1 MKALKFFK
9 VVVPFI
15 VLLLTSNFI
24 SIPISAPGDEAYL
37 AFAEV
42 MPEPIGGIEGIYKKI
57 EYPNVAKMAGIEG
70 KVYVLVFINESGS
83 VDDAK
88 VIKGIGG
95 GCDEAVMKAVKDSKF
110 KPASNGGTPTKVKL
124 SLSFTFK
131 LK

>member
-1 MKALKFFK
+1 MNAIKIFRAALPLVIFLF
-9 VVVPFI
+9 
-15 VLLLTSNFI
+15 SNF
-24 SIPISAPGDEAYL
+24 SFVPSQSAPGDEAYL

-57 EYPNVAKMAGIEG
+57 EYPSVAKMAGVEG
-70 KVYVLVFINESGS
+70 KVYVLVFINETGG
-83 VDDAK
+83 VDDVK

-95 GCDEAVMKAVKDSKF
+95 GCEEAVISAVKDTKF
-110 KPASNGGTPTKVKL
+110 KPASNGGKPTKVKL

>member
-1 MKALKFFK
+1 MKTLKIFK
-9 VVVPFI
+9 TIVPFF
-15 VLLLTSNFI
+15 VLFLNFNFI
-24 SIPISAPGDEAYL
+24 SVPKSAPGDEAYL

-42 MPEPIGGIEGIYKKI
+42 MPEPVGGIESIYKKI

-70 KVYVLVFINESGS
+70 KVYVLVFISETGA
-83 VDDAK
+83 VDDVK

-95 GCDEAVMKAVKDSKF
+95 GCDEATVTAVKGSKF
-110 KPASNGGTPTKVKL
+110 KPASNGGAPTKVKL